1 LEKGED
7 DFPIDSDLLGCFGYC
22 GVRFDLAFEHW
33 LRLDVCSTQ
42 MSPKLIV
49 VFFLRLNPIVDIS
62 SARCDIILHQSNL
75 PLSGKAAFTALYT
88 LHSPL

>member
-1 LEKGED
+1 MEKVED
-7 DFPIDSDLLGCFGYC
+7 DFPIDFDLLGCFRYC
-22 GVRFDLAFEHW
+22 GVCFDLAFEHW

-42 MSPKLIV
+42 VSLKLFVI
-49 VFFLRLNPIVDIS
+49 FFLRLNSIVGIS
-62 SARCDIILHQSNL
+62 SARCDIVLHQANQ